1 MAEDW
6 LSLPI
11 AIALSDEALA
21 LDPDANASLPEA
33 LALAPKAIELPPLAS
48 APLPNAE
55 A

>member
-11 AIALSDEALA
+11 AIALSDEALEF
-21 LDPDANASLPEA
+21 DPDANASLPEA
-33 LALAPKAIELPPLAS
+33 LDSVPKAIELSPLAD